1 MDIQAPIPV
10 LVPFMP
16 QIDAVLPYLQR
27 IDVSQRYTNFGPLC
41 LELEARF
48 RTLLATDA
56 KEPYVCSAANAT
68 LGLEIALIALEL
80 KPRAQVLMPALT
92 FVATATSALRAGC
105 EPVFGDVDPQTWQL
119 TPALA
124 RRYCSLHPIDCV
136 MPVAAYGTPL
146 DIEAW
151 DAFSRDTGI
160 PVLIDAAGALGNQR
174 IGTRCHVV
182 YSLHATKA
190 LSSIEGSMV
199 ASHDQGFIDGV
210 RRLSNFGI
218 DPGSGR
224 IDIAGT
230 NAKLSEYHAAVGL
243 ASLDV
248 WQDTQNR
255 RREAWGRLRRL
266 LSGQVPMLTWQQGSA
281 GHVHTLMPVLVPD
294 TTNSLAVRAALAER
308 GIESRAW
315 YCPPLP
321 QQPAF
326 SRCRRLGD
334 LPATYHIGQ
343 QLVGLPFHPHLTAAQ
358 GHHVADA
365 LAQVLRHSEE
375 MA

>member
-1 MDIQAPIPV
+1 MNTQAPIPV

-27 IDVSQRYTNFGPLC
+27 IDASQRYTNFGPLC

-48 RTLLATDA
+48 RTLLATDG

-68 LGLEIALIALEL
+68 LGLEIALIALDL

-105 EPVFGDVDPQTWQL
+105 EPVFGDVDLQTWQL

-124 RRYCSLHPIDCV
+124 RRYCALHPIDCV
-136 MPVAAYGTPL
+136 MPVATYGTPL

-160 PVLIDAAGALGNQR
+160 PVLIDAAGALGNQ
-174 IGTRCHVV
+174 GLGKRCHIV

-190 LSSIEGSMV
+190 MSSVEGSMV
-199 ASHDQGFIDGV
+199 ASHDQGFIEGV

-218 DPGSGR
+218 DLDSGR

-248 WQDTQNR
+248 WGETQSK
-255 RREAWGRLRRL
+255 RREAWRQQRQMLTR
-266 LSGQVPMLTWQQGSA
+266 QVPTLTWQQGSV

-294 TTNSLAVRAALAER
+294 STNSSAVRPALAKCGVET
-308 GIESRAW
+308 RAW

-334 LPATYHIGQ
+334 LSATYHIGQ
-343 QLVGLPFHPHLTAAQ
+343 QLVGLPFHPQLTEAQ
-358 GHHVADA
+358 LLHVADA
-365 LAQVLRHSEE
+365 LAQVLRQAEG
-375 MA
+375 MV